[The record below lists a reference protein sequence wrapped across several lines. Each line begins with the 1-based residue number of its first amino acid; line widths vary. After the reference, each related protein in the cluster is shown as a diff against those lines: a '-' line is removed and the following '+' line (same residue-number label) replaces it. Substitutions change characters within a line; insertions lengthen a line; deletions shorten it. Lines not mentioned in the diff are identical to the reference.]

1 MTELSDLSPVPLLKA
16 PRLSKSKFLSGI
28 QCHKRL
34 YLEVH
39 HPSLATKPDAATQA
53 MFDMGT
59 EIGELARSRFA
70 GGVLVTAGYR
80 QTEAALAQT
89 AALIQDLTVPAIFE
103 GAFLHGGVLIRAD
116 VLERVLTAEGLF
128 CGWRLIEV
136 KSSTKI
142 KDVHLEDLAV
152 QSEVILGAGLTLVS
166 VCLMHINTGYL
177 YRDGAIDLTELFA
190 IHDLSEAVAQ
200 RRADVPERLAEMSRM
215 LLQTQ
220 PPVIEPDRHCHTPY
234 DCPFWEHCTKDK
246 PARWIHYL
254 PGSKQVV
261 SQLTQQG
268 VTTIDEIPAGT
279 KLSPVQRRVKEN
291 VEWVSAKL
299 GPVLKAVQYPVHHL
313 DFETVMLAVPRF
325 SETRPYQALPVQWS
339 NHIEETTGE
348 LRHEEF
354 LHKGVSDPRK
364 VLAESLMESLGS
376 KGSICVYSPYE
387 RSVIEQLAEALPSLR
402 AALRALVPRI
412 WDLHPIVRDHYYH
425 PLFDGS
431 YSLKEILPALV
442 PSLGY
447 DDLAIR
453 EGGHAAAQYYRMVF
467 IETDWVERATI
478 EEALLRYCARDTL
491 AMVELR
497 RALLAKAQMTGETGL
512 SGL

>member
-1 MTELSDLSPVPLLKA
+1 MAELSDLSSIPLPKA
-16 PRLSKSKFLSGI
+16 SRLSKSKFLSGL

-39 HPSLATKPDAATQA
+39 QPALATKPDAATQA

-59 EIGELARSRFA
+59 EVGELARSRFS
-70 GGVLVTAGYR
+70 GGILVTAGYR
-80 QTEAALAQT
+80 QSEAALEQT
-89 AALIQDLTVPAIFE
+89 AALVQDLAVPAIFE

-116 VLERVLTAEGLF
+116 VLERVLTEEGQF

-136 KSSTKI
+136 KSSTKV

-152 QSEVILGAGLTLVS
+152 QSEVILGAGLTLAS

-177 YRDGAIDLTELFA
+177 YRNGAIDLTQLFT
-190 IHDLSEAVAQ
+190 IQDLSEAVAQ
-200 RRADVPERLAEMSRM
+200 RRAEVPERLAEMSRM
-215 LLQTQ
+215 LFQTE
-220 PPVIEPDRHCHTPY
+220 PPAIEPDRHCHTPY

-261 SQLTQQG
+261 DQLTQQG
-268 VTTIDEIPAGT
+268 VATIDEIPAGT

-291 VEWVSAKL
+291 VEWVSEKL

-313 DFETVMLAVPRF
+313 DFETVMLPVPRF
-325 SETRPYQALPVQWS
+325 LETRPYQALPVQWS
-339 NHIEETTGE
+339 NHIEQATGE
-348 LRHEEF
+348 LHHEEF
-354 LHKGVSDPRK
+354 LHKNLSDPRK
-364 VLAESLMESLGS
+364 VLAESLLESLGS

-387 RSVIEQLAEALPSLR
+387 KSVIEQLAEALPALR
-402 AALRALVPRI
+402 TALRALVQRI

-425 PLFDGS
+425 PLFNGS
-431 YSLKEILPALV
+431 YSLKEVLPALI

-447 DDLAIR
+447 DDLAIK
-453 EGGHAAAQYYRMVF
+453 EGGHAASEYYRMVF
-467 IETDWVERATI
+467 VETDWVERVAI
-478 EEALLRYCARDTL
+478 EEALLRYCGRDTL

-497 RALLAKAQMTGETGL
+497 RALMEKSQMKGETGQ
-512 SGL
+512 SG

>member
-1 MTELSDLSPVPLLKA
+1 MTELSDVSPVPLPKA
-16 PRLSKSKFLSGI
+16 PRLSKSKFLSGL

-34 YLEVH
+34 YLEIH

-53 MFDMGT
+53 MFDMGA
-59 EIGELARSRFA
+59 EVGELARSRFQ

-103 GAFLHGGVLIRAD
+103 AAVLHGGVLIRAD
-116 VLERVLTAEGLF
+116 VLERVLTAEGQF

-166 VCLMHINTGYL
+166 VSLMHINTGYL
-177 YRDGAIDLTELFA
+177 YRNGAIDLTELFA
-190 IHDLSEAVAQ
+190 IQDLSEAVAQ
-200 RRADVPERLAEMSRM
+200 RRAAVPERLATMNRM
-215 LLQTQ
+215 LLQTH
-220 PPVIEPDRHCHTPY
+220 PPAIEPDRHCHTPY

-254 PGSKQVV
+254 PGSKHVV

-268 VTTIDEIPAGT
+268 ITTIDEIPDGT

-299 GPVLKAVQYPVHHL
+299 GPVLKAVQYPMHHL

-339 NHIEETTGE
+339 NHIEQATGE

-354 LHKGVSDPRK
+354 LHRDESDPRK
-364 VLAESLMESLGS
+364 VLAESLVESLGER
-376 KGSICVYSPYE
+376 GSICVYSPYE
-387 RSVIEQLAEALPSLR
+387 KSVIEQLANALPSLR
-402 AALRALVPRI
+402 TALQALVKRI

-425 PLFDGS
+425 PHFDGS
-431 YSLKEILPALV
+431 YSLKEVLPALV

-447 DDLAIR
+447 DDLAIK
-453 EGGHAAAQYYRMVF
+453 EGGHAASQYYRMVF
-467 IETDWVERATI
+467 VETDWVERATI
-478 EEALLRYCARDTL
+478 EEALLAYCKRDTL

-497 RALLAKAQMTGETGL
+497 RALKEKAQMKGETG
-512 SGL
+512 

>member
-1 MTELSDLSPVPLLKA
+1 
-16 PRLSKSKFLSGI
+16 LSKSKFLSGL

-59 EIGELARSRFA
+59 EVGELARSRFS
-70 GGVLVTAGYR
+70 GGVLVAAGYR

-89 AALIQDLTVPAIFE
+89 VELVQNPMVPAIFE
-103 GAFLHGGVLIRAD
+103 AAFLYNGVLIRAD
-116 VLERVLTAEGLF
+116 VLERVLTAEGQP

-136 KSSTKI
+136 KSSTKV

-166 VCLMHINTGYL
+166 VGLMHINTGYL
-177 YRDGAIDLTELFA
+177 YREGAIDLTELFT
-190 IHDLSEAVAQ
+190 IQDLSEAVAQ
-200 RRADVPERLAEMSRM
+200 RRTAVPERLATMSRM

-220 PPVIEPDRHCHTPY
+220 PPAIEPDRHCHTPY

-261 SQLTQQG
+261 SQLAQQG
-268 VTTIDEIPAGT
+268 VTTIDEIPDGT
-279 KLSPVQRRVKEN
+279 KLSPVQRHVKDN

-299 GPVLKAVQYPVHHL
+299 GSVLKAVQYPVHHL

-339 NHIEETTGE
+339 NHIEQPNGE

-354 LHKGVSDPRK
+354 LHNDVSDPRK
-364 VLAESLMESLGS
+364 SLAEALLESLGDR
-376 KGSICVYSPYE
+376 GSICVYSPYE
-387 RSVIEQLAEALPSLR
+387 RSILEHLAVAVPSLR
-402 AALRALVPRI
+402 QALLRI
-412 WDLHPIVRDHYYH
+412 VGRLWDLFPIIRDHYYH
-425 PLFDGS
+425 PAFGGS
-431 YSLKEILPALV
+431 YSIKSVLPAMV
-442 PSLGY
+442 PSLAY
-447 DDLAIR
+447 DDLAIK
-453 EGGHAAAQYYRMVF
+453 EGGYAASQYYRMVF
-467 IETDWVERATI
+467 VETDWVERANI
-478 EEALLRYCARDTL
+478 QEALLAYCKRDTL

-497 RALLAKAQMTGETGL
+497 RALKEKAEMKGE
-512 SGL
+512 SG